1 MAAHARFLTLAL
13 GLASSATAQPIVAR
27 GPHVS
32 EKGDVGTVS
41 LGDLAGVETVHLD
54 DDGSVAYSHGAI
66 VPSIP
71 YLAATPDVG
80 HRLSNATAAHV
91 FDVYVSPLCEDTRAA
106 LPAIRAVAAHYE
118 GEVEVRVRLAPLSD
132 IDGDFDLAWG
142 LHAVKLASPEK
153 FWDFFFLI
161 YDEQPA
167 FKMAWALNMSV
178 RERAAYQAEHFAAK
192 VGANVTAF
200 SAQLAAAGDAHG
212 MPAAF
217 WNAKAEWKRTVLRG
231 VYGTPSFAL
240 NGIAIPEI
248 GDASG
253 SGLAH
258 LAAAHWI
265 AAIDRT
271 LAFSPW

>member
-1 MAAHARFLTLAL
+1 MRSFSSRRVSPAATMRSTPGGDAASPCSLSRRRCELAL
-13 GLASSATAQPIVAR
+13 Q
-27 GPHVS
+27 
-32 EKGDVGTVS
+32 
-41 LGDLAGVETVHLD
+41 
-54 DDGSVAYSHGAI
+54 
-66 VPSIP
+66 
-71 YLAATPDVG
+71 LAADAAGIVG
-80 HRLSNATAAHV
+80 DESK
-91 FDVYVSPLCEDTRAA
+91 A

-142 LHAVKLASPEK
+142 LHAVKLASPEVLGL
-153 FWDFFFLI
+153 FLPRLRRAAGVQ
-161 YDEQPA
+161 DGLGPEH
-167 FKMAWALNMSV
+167 V

-192 VGANVTAF
+192 VGANVAAF
-200 SAQLAAAGDAHG
+200 SAQLAPPATRAR

-248 GDASG
+248 GDAG

-265 AAIDRT
+265 AAIDQT
-271 LAFSPW
+271 LAFSPWNRSVVWMTKKTGSAGAPDVNISPVQPGSHMAS